1 MRRSVAVVGSIEDPV
16 NLAAPENKTTTPR
29 RPVLLR
35 VRSGLTDVQRRADS
49 ARAADEGFDG
59 VELCLDL
66 NPTDDAASSCLPG
79 TPQQSGQ
86 LEATVVGAV
95 AAACGT
101 TNLPQA
107 VAEAT
112 ELLNRAATQ
121 GARCLNLT
129 IPPVRGSFQA
139 PGPEMTGTVAF
150 DRYQA
155 ALNFAYGLLHELRFE
170 AERLG
175 VAVALEAGA
184 NGCLLSPVELR
195 EVIDAANSWAVGACI
210 DTDRIARLGPPEDWL
225 TTLNQRV
232 HCVRAA
238 VGSIPEGRAPS
249 TNDATSMIETLVP
262 ALDAICYQGP
272 VILAA
277 TEGPFH
283 LRSLVEALRCTDG
296 DASRHLGSA

>member
-1 MRRSVAVVGSIEDPV
+1 MDAFNEDPV
-16 NLAAPENKTTTPR
+16 NPAAPENNTTTPR
-29 RPVLLR
+29 RSVLLR
-35 VRSGLTDVQRRADS
+35 IRSGLTDVQRRAGS
-49 ARAADEGFDG
+49 VRAADEGFDG

-66 NPTDDAASSCLPG
+66 ETMDAASSWMPG
-79 TPQQSGQ
+79 TPQPSGQ

-95 AAACGT
+95 AAPCRT

-107 VAEAT
+107 VAETA
-112 ELLNRAATQ
+112 ELLSRAATL

-129 IPPVRGSFQA
+129 IPPVRGSSQA
-139 PGPEMTGTVAF
+139 PGPEPTGMAF

-155 ALNFAYGLLHELRFE
+155 ALNFAFGLLHELRFE

-175 VAVALEAGA
+175 VALALEAGA

-232 HCVRAA
+232 HCVRASVA
-238 VGSIPEGRAPS
+238 SVPEGRAPS
-249 TNDATSMIETLVP
+249 TNDATGMIETVVP
-262 ALDAICYQGP
+262 ALDAIRYGGP
-272 VILAA
+272 VILTA
-277 TEGPFH
+277 TEGSFN
-283 LRSLVEALRCTDG
+283 LRSLVEAFRCTEG
-296 DASRHLGSA
+296 DASRRLGGA